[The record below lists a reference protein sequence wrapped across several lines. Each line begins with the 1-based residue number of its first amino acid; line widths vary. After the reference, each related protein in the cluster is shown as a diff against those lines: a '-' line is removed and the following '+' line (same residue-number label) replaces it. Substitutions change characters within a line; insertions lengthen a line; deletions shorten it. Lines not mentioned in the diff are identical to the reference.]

1 MDGKWAFREDG
12 LVGAASLPLRC
23 GVAGAGGLLGRR
35 LTARLAERGRTEVRR
50 IGRTAAD
57 LTDLDLLFLAVPA
70 AAADELAN
78 AAPQTTRIVDLSDA
92 ARLRPEVPLVLP
104 GVAPAPR
111 GARRVATPDCMVT
124 PIAFVLDAIRA
135 VATPERVLATTLQA
149 ASGLGRR
156 GMAAAR
162 AAGLTAT
169 PACGEAPDPS
179 TGDWGQERALTAE
192 LRRVLGLPELV
203 GHFTAVRCAHEVGHA
218 ADLVVET
225 AAPAPVE
232 DLAAALAASPRLRC
246 ASRPE
251 AWDVAGVRDREEVLV
266 ARLRPL
272 GDSRFRLWLAAD
284 NLALPIRVAL
294 ETAGLAAG

>member
-12 LVGAASLPLRC
+12 FVGAASLPLRC

-35 LTARLAERGRTEVRR
+35 LTARLAALGATDVRR
-50 IGRTAAD
+50 IGRASAD
-57 LTDLDLLFLAVPA
+57 LADLDLLFLAVPA
-70 AAADELAN
+70 TAADELAA
-78 AAPQTTRIVDLSDA
+78 AAPRATRIVDLSDA

-111 GARRVATPDCMVT
+111 GTRRVATPDCMVT
-124 PIAFVLDAIRA
+124 PIAFVLDAIRTVTA
-135 VATPERVLATTLQA
+135 PTRVVGTTLQA

-156 GMAAAR
+156 GMAAAQ

-169 PACGEAPDPS
+169 PACGEAPGAGC
-179 TGDWGQERALTAE
+179 GDWGQERALAAE
-192 LRRVLGLPELV
+192 LRRVLGLPELA

-225 AAPAPVE
+225 ATPTRVE
-232 DLAAALAASPRLRC
+232 DLAAALEASPRLRC
-246 ASRPE
+246 ESRPE
-251 AWDVAGVRDREEVLV
+251 SWDVAGVRHREEVLV

-272 GDSRFRLWLAAD
+272 DERRFRLWLAAD
-284 NLALPIRVAL
+284 NLALPVRVAL
-294 ETAGLAAG
+294 EAAGVAAG